1 MSAAPQV
8 RELTPPLRVALLTAA
23 FMVIVAGL
31 RAAAPVLTPLALA
44 AFVAAV
50 SLPALGW
57 LRSHG
62 VRTWLAILT
71 IVLLDAA
78 ILSLFAWIVVETVID
93 LSAALPAYIERGQQI
108 EGAARARLAR
118 WGVQLPSEF
127 YATLV
132 QPQRLLEIAASWA
145 RNVTAWISVLFLML
159 LYLVFILVEAV
170 SLPTKVAHVLGRTS
184 RALAIGETVLLQ
196 VQRYLVLKT
205 LISLL
210 TGATIGIS
218 AALLGVDF
226 AAFWGLLAFALNYIP
241 TIGSIIAAVPAVA
254 VATLQLGMERG
265 LALAGVYLAANVV
278 LGSVADPILIGRQLR
293 LSPIVI
299 LVSLVFWGWTWGVAG
314 AFLAVPLTITLRV
327 GFQSAGRLS
336 KLAALMGP
344 LDPTGAAPR
353 DLASASAAPTT
364 VREED
369 RPRALPAELSPS
381 PRPAS
386 LPEVPR

>member
-1 MSAAPQV
+1 MSAAPRV
-8 RELTPPLRVALLTAA
+8 RELTPQLRVALLAAA
-23 FMVIVAGL
+23 FMVVVAGL

-50 SLPALGW
+50 SLPSLGW

-93 LSAALPAYIERGQQI
+93 LSLALPAYIERGQEI

-118 WGVQLPSEF
+118 WGMELPAEF

-145 RNVTAWISVLFLML
+145 RNVTSWISVLFLML
-159 LYLVFILVEAV
+159 LYLVFILVESV
-170 SLPTKVAHVLGRTS
+170 SLPAKVAHVLGRKS
-184 RALAIGETVLLQ
+184 RALVIGETVLRQ
-196 VQRYLVLKT
+196 VQRYLVVKT

-241 TIGSIIAAVPAVA
+241 TIGSIVAALPAVA
-254 VATLQLGMERG
+254 VASLQLGVERG
-265 LALAGVYLAANVV
+265 LALAGVYLAANIA

-299 LVSLVFWGWTWGVAG
+299 LVSLVFWGWTWGLAG

-327 GFQSAGRLS
+327 GLQSAGRLS

-344 LDPTGAAPR
+344 LDPSVVAPPNATLPG
-353 DLASASAAPTT
+353 DLAAGA
-364 VREED
+364 
-369 RPRALPAELSPS
+369 RPESLS
-381 PRPAS
+381 
-386 LPEVPR
+386 EVPR